1 MVPAKAK
8 SSTDEQTPSRAR
20 RTFPASHNPGGTVI
34 TSLGRR
40 LAVLF
45 AMSIGL
51 SVVAAPALA
60 DDIINNLDATVD
72 ADAEV
77 MALNVGGPNGTTT
90 LRVDPMNLDGKN
102 GCNLTGSTTLVVA
115 VNSSNAGVATVS
127 PSSVTFDSCGA
138 TRMLTVTP
146 QAAGSTTISLSL
158 VSNNSG
164 GSFNLAPATFTV
176 NVTAASNH
184 APSVSVTGVSKT
196 SYELGVDTL
205 PTPGCLATDDED
217 GTKHPAPTVT
227 ANRDEWGLGTVEVEC
242 SYTDAGGLT
251 ATSSATYTVV
261 DTIKPTI
268 TFKSR
273 TPAANADAW
282 NNSPVTVTWTCTDTG
297 SGVVQSEVSDTV
309 DTDGAGQSAAAS
321 CEDHAGNVAAASRD
335 GINVDTVDPT
345 ISFLISPAANASG
358 WNQDDVTVSWTCDDE
373 LSGATGGGSVTL
385 SDEGADQKVIQT
397 CADLAG
403 NSVTG
408 SSDPVSI
415 DKTAPTIQMSRAP
428 AANSNGWNDGPVT
441 VSWTCTDGGSGAADD
456 GGSVTLSDD
465 GAGQSVTRT
474 CTDLAGNT
482 AEDTVS
488 DINIDKTAPTI
499 HITRDPGPNA
509 DGWNN
514 TDVTVTWTC
523 ADSGSGTTDGGGS
536 VTLTDEGADQKV
548 TRTCTD
554 LAGNTAE
561 DTVSDINIDKT
572 APTIHI
578 TRDPGPNADGWN
590 NTDVTV
596 TWTCTDD
603 GSGPADDGGSTS
615 LDGEGAGQ
623 SVEGTCTDLAGNSVS
638 ASETGIRIDKT
649 APTIHISKSPA
660 ANSAGWNNTDVTVS
674 WTCEDQLSGVTTTG
688 GSVLLSDE
696 AENQSAIG
704 TCTDRA
710 GNAST
715 DTVENVDI
723 DKTAPAVSW
732 NSAIPNDAKYYFG
745 QVPSAPSCSATDAL
759 SGVTGDCSVSGYST
773 AVGHHTLSASA
784 SDMAGN
790 ETTLTSSYDVLAWT
804 LKGFYQ
810 PVDMGG
816 VWNTVKG
823 GSTVPLKFEAFV
835 GSSEITDVAT
845 LGATFAVRGVACD
858 SHAEADAIEM
868 TTTGGTTLRY
878 DSSAGQFIQ
887 NWQTP
892 KKAGTCYSVSMT
904 AADGSS
910 LKALF
915 KLK

>member
-1 MVPAKAK
+1 M
-8 SSTDEQTPSRAR
+8 
-20 RTFPASHNPGGTVI
+20 I

-45 AMSIGL
+45 AMSVGL

-523 ADSGSGTTDGGGS
+523 
-536 VTLTDEGADQKV
+536 
-548 TRTCTD
+548 
-554 LAGNTAE
+554 
-561 DTVSDINIDKT
+561 
-572 APTIHI
+572 
-578 TRDPGPNADGWN
+578 
-590 NTDVTV
+590 
-596 TWTCTDD
+596 TDD